1 MNKYLYKIIA
11 FIVIFGLLLLLG
23 TREMKRRGI
32 NRNNISPED
41 VVDVY
46 ESYNIIGS
54 VNYIEIEVPDSEP
67 NADGYTYKKAVKIS
81 DKNDISLLR
90 NELNNSVELDKDAPE
105 PVGNYYACTQV
116 TFHLKNGEK
125 IYCGIDSNLENS
137 GSFFISEKDFFENRT
152 NYKVR
157 SGDDIN
163 KQVKDL
169 YNKYSRLELE
179 ENTNSNSNTSVN
191 KIGE

>member
-54 VNYIEIEVPDSEP
+54 VNYMEIEVPDSES

-81 DKNDISLLR
+81 DKNDISLLGIIQYLVER
-90 NELNNSVELDKDAPE
+90 SDGGFLGLLYYLGYDLSLSLCTSEIRACGISYTAICCSLKSVERL
-105 PVGNYYACTQV
+105 
-116 TFHLKNGEK
+116 
-125 IYCGIDSNLENS
+125 
-137 GSFFISEKDFFENRT
+137 ISDFRNRCIASAHT
-152 NYKVR
+152 
-157 SGDDIN
+157 
-163 KQVKDL
+163 L
-169 YNKYSRLELE
+169 YH
-179 ENTNSNSNTSVN
+179 
-191 KIGE
+191 